1 VPVKDKVQVPGRL
14 IALLLLVAAVALALA
29 ACGGDDEEGAATQ
42 PAGTAGETTGA
53 GGAGALQ
60 IAIMTDC
67 EGAFG
72 FGYELDIGGAQAAMY
87 QYAGATPVDPAK
99 PSAGMNGGSVAGTDL
114 EIVGYGCGDDT
125 AATALRETRRLM
137 EQLGADIMIGPLS
150 GDEAVAIANY
160 AVDNPDKLFI
170 IGTAGS
176 QDPTLQIAPENV
188 FRYHGDGAQWNAGL
202 GEIVYKRLGW
212 REAAIIMDDYSFGWT
227 SAAGIIADFCG
238 AGGQITQRVF
248 PPLNTTDYASYIQQL
263 PSPDEVDGYFWV
275 VGGTG
280 TGAALQAFE
289 QTYGRLN
296 PEQHAGN
303 LFFAFLGNFEAVA
316 PRLVGAYVGGFGTGP
331 GLQTEQAL
339 AYEAIMKKWHPELPA
354 ADGFVYN
361 YYNAS
366 WALIQA
372 IEAAGGTTD
381 VGQIQANMPTE
392 LQSAYEVT
400 DAEGNIVPTG
410 GIVELDENRQAV
422 QDQYPLQIVEGED
435 GAPTTAVVGMVPN
448 VDQTFGGL
456 FTPDS
461 PPPGREQPP
470 CEDAELPWEGQIQVV
485 EGGQVMDA
493 VIE

>member
-1 VPVKDKVQVPGRL
+1 VPVKDKIHVPGRL
-14 IALLLLVAAVALALA
+14 IVLLLLVAAVALAGA
-29 ACGGDDEEGAATQ
+29 ACGGDDEGDEAATT
-42 PAGTAGETTGA
+42 PAATDGGEPSGA
-53 GGAGALQ
+53 GGAIK

-99 PSAGMNGGSVAGTDL
+99 PSAGMNGGSVAGSDL

-125 AATALRETRRLM
+125 ADTALVETRRLM
-137 EQLGADIMIGPLS
+137 EQLDADIMIGPLS

-212 REAAIIMDDYSFGWT
+212 RNAAIIMDDYSFGWT

-238 AGGQITQRVF
+238 AGGQITRRVF
-248 PPLNTTDYASYIQQL
+248 PPLNTTDYASFVQQL
-263 PSPDEVDGYFWV
+263 PPPDEVDGYFWV

-289 QTYGRLN
+289 QTYGPLD

-316 PRLVGAYVGGFGTGP
+316 PRLVGAYVGGFGTAP

-361 YYNAS
+361 YYNAA
-366 WALIQA
+366 WALIQGL
-372 IEAAGGTTD
+372 EAANGD
-381 VGQIQANMPTE
+381 LSQVAANLPTE
-392 LQSAYEVT
+392 LLSGYEVT
-400 DAEGNIVPTG
+400 DADGNVVPTG
-410 GIVELDENRQAV
+410 GLGELDENRQAI

-448 VDQTFGGL
+448 VDQSFGGL
-456 FTPDS
+456 FTADS

-470 CEDAELPWEGQIQVV
+470 CEDADLPWEGQIQVV
-485 EGGQVMDA
+485 EDGQVTDA
-493 VIE
+493 FIE